1 MYYIVIDIGCLEC
14 GESSMVIGIFT
25 GIEKAKEAKLNH
37 KSKAHNVVEIYSIP
51 RLDEIVNIEEE
62 I

>member
-14 GESSMVIGIFT
+14 GENSVIIGIFT
-25 GIEKAKEAKLNH
+25 EIEKAKEVKLNH
-37 KSKAHNVVEIYSIP
+37 KSTKQGAVEIYAIP
-51 RLDEIVNIEEE
+51 ELDKIVNIEEE

>member
-1 MYYIVIDIGCLEC
+1 MYYVVVDIGCLEC

-25 GIEKAKEAKLNH
+25 EIEKAKKAKLNH
-37 KSKAHNVVEIYSIP
+37 KSKAHNVVEIYPIP
-51 RLDEIVNIEEE
+51 ELDKIVNIEEE